1 MESLT
6 KSLREVNNLQ
16 RKHLSDLADALCSEV
31 ALDCLSQKHRDLS
44 ERAIDLIIARFPGCP
59 RWASRTVD
67 QLTVAMGAD

>member
-44 ERAIDLIIARFPGCP
+44 EQAIDLLIQANPSCP
-59 RWASRTVD
+59 RWASRAVD
-67 QLTVAMGAD
+67 QLTVAIELG